1 MDKDSK
7 YNEKSSGDQAIDSK
21 FVYDTRTNV
30 SSAYVDKRDAI
41 NTDKSKNVQ
50 EHSQSDGDTKSM
62 RIILPVFLENE
73 QKYAQVERKR
83 KIHSSP
89 AKSMRRFSQDSA
101 YTERQLNVSWTEH
114 LSFGFFRFLF
124 DFSLVFFLKK

>member
-1 MDKDSK
+1 MEKDSK
-7 YNEKSSGDQAIDSK
+7 YNEKSSSDQAIDSK
-21 FVYDTRTNV
+21 FAYDSRTNV
-30 SSAYVDKRDAI
+30 SSAYADKSDAI
-41 NTDKSKNVQ
+41 NSDKSKNVQ
-50 EHSQSDGDTKSM
+50 EHSQKSDGDTKSM

-101 YTERQLNVSWTEH
+101 YMERQLNVSWTEH
-114 LSFGFFRFLF
+114 LSFGLFPFSFWFF
-124 DFSLVFFLKK
+124 VGFF